1 MSTLNNSLINALSD
15 SIKEQ
20 YNDGLVPESRMT
32 EESIVNS
39 DLTIDYSTGTGQIV
53 GYSSD
58 YEVNIRKLTSGY
70 VLRVGCQ
77 EIAVENSSDVTKLIG
92 IYLSGDK
99 MVGDKWMTSDKN
111 IQNFI
116 KNNFD
121 ITK

>member
-1 MSTLNNSLINALSD
+1 MEEENQLVDDNYAVKSENIPLGRLRF
-15 SIKEQ
+15 
-20 YNDGLVPESRMT
+20 NDEPQAEYRGS
-32 EESIVNS
+32 
-39 DLTIDYSTGTGQIV
+39 GQIV

-70 VLRVGCQ
+70 ILRVGCQ
-77 EIAVENSSDVTKLIG
+77 EIAVESGSDVTKLIG

-111 IQNFI
+111 VQNFI